1 MPGDR
6 THRSGFVAVVGRPNV
21 GKSTL
26 LNVLLGQR
34 IAGVSPWPQTTRR
47 RQTGILTLPDSQI
60 VFLDTPGWHAPRD
73 ALGRAM
79 VRTSEAAVREADA
92 VLFLADL
99 SSPPGEEDRA
109 FAEWMRK
116 QPAHPQVVLVLN
128 KADAVDPGQ
137 RADREAAYRMLLPD
151 SRTCVISARDS
162 TGLPELLERITA
174 LLPDGPQLY
183 PEDELTDLSERGIA
197 EDLIREA
204 ALRNLRAEV
213 PYGIAVR
220 VEEYKERGEQG
231 AFIEATVYVERES
244 HKAIVIGRGGAML
257 KKIGAEARRKIEEM
271 SGRKLFLQLRVK
283 VLPGWRNR
291 EDELR
296 RLGYLPKE

>member
-6 THRSGFVAVVGRPNV
+6 SHRSGFVAVVGRPNV

-26 LNVLLGQR
+26 LNAILGQR

-47 RQTGILTLPDSQI
+47 RQMGILTRPGAQI
-60 VFLDTPGWHAPRD
+60 IFLDTPGWHAPKD

-79 VRTSEAAVREADA
+79 VKTSEAAVREADVA
-92 VLFLADL
+92 LFLADI
-99 SSPPGEEDRA
+99 SAPPSAEDRA
-109 FAEWMRK
+109 FAAWMRE
-116 QPAHPQVVLVLN
+116 QSASPPILLVLN
-128 KADAVDPGQ
+128 KADAAGAGE
-137 RADREAAYRMLLPD
+137 RTARETAYRELLPG
-151 SRTCVISARDS
+151 SIACVISARDS
-162 TGLPELLERITA
+162 AGLPDLLDKIES
-174 LLPDGPQLY
+174 LLPEGPPLF
-183 PEDELTDLSERGIA
+183 PEDEVTDWSERGIA

-220 VEEYKERGEQG
+220 VEEYKERGERG
-231 AFIEATVYVERES
+231 AFIDAMVYVEREA
-244 HKAIVIGRGGAML
+244 HKAIVIGRRGSML
-257 KKIGAEARRKIEEM
+257 KKIGADARRKIEEM
-271 SGRKLFLQLRVK
+271 SGRRIFLQLRVK